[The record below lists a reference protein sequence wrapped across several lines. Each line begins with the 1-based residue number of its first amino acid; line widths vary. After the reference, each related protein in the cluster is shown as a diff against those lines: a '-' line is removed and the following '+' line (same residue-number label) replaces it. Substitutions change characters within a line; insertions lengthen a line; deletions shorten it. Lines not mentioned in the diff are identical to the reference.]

1 MMKDECCE
9 AEHCSAYSRGT
20 MKQHRSRSNVQ
31 SPKAIRGARWAC
43 LPLIALLCVGCG
55 AKKHLTADQYFTNAT
70 QSFHDGALAL
80 AIDQFH
86 ELLDQYPFSQ
96 YNEEAELRIAHAQ
109 YLSGNYPEAVV
120 ALADFQR
127 RHPTS
132 PHLPFVGYYLGMCY
146 VRQMTTIDRDQTAA
160 QNAES
165 YFVTIAQQYPDSP
178 FALLARQQLAQCRE
192 SLARHEMY
200 IANFYTHSGND
211 KAAEIRLLTMASRY
225 GDTDASADGLLRLG
239 NLYQRAQQDEH
250 AVLAYRA
257 LTQLHPRGEPAEV
270 ARAALDRLS
279 DVDPPASGDPID
291 LLLAANGRQRSTGT
305 FETVQVP
312 GLEPRTAHRPASG
325 VGPGFAPP
333 FDPFGRGRG
342 RPY

>member
-1 MMKDECCE
+1 VCF
-9 AEHCSAYSRGT
+9 
-20 MKQHRSRSNVQ
+20 
-31 SPKAIRGARWAC
+31 AIVAV
-43 LPLIALLCVGCG
+43 LCVGCS
-55 AKKHLTADQYFTNAT
+55 AKKHLTADEYFTNAT
-70 QSFHDGALAL
+70 QGFHDGALGI
-80 AIDQFH
+80 AIDQYH

-96 YNEEAELRIAHAQ
+96 YNEEAELRIAQAQ

-132 PHLPFVGYYLGMCY
+132 PYLPFVGYSLGMCY
-146 VRQMTTIDRDQTAA
+146 VQQMSTIDRDQTAA

-165 YFVTIAQQYPDSP
+165 YFVTISQQYPDSP
-178 FALLARQQLAQCRE
+178 YALLAREQLAQCRE
-192 SLARHEMY
+192 SLALHEMY
-200 IANFYTHSGND
+200 IATFYSHSGND

-225 GDTDASADGLLRLG
+225 GDTDASADGLLRLAT
-239 NLYQRAQQDEH
+239 LYRREKQDDH

-257 LTQLHPRGEPAEV
+257 LTQLHPHGEPAEV
-270 ARAALDRLS
+270 AQAALERLS
-279 DVDPPASGDPID
+279 DVDPPTSPDPID

-312 GLEPRTAHRPASG
+312 GLEPRTAHRAPTGA
-325 VGPGFAPP
+325 GPGFAPP